1 MTRLPTWVFCTASL
15 LVVAPVPA
23 IAQTQPDAP
32 PAAAQDDP
40 CRAQPDPG
48 DNTGNADEQ
57 AAQDTG
63 KENADVAAA
72 DPSLSEKLDR
82 CNGVLSPPP
91 AGDPELVE
99 PAPNEGK
106 TPVIPPGAVPEQ
118 QPDEPG

>member
-15 LVVAPVPA
+15 LVLAPVPA

-82 CNGVLSPPP
+82 CNGVLKPPP
-91 AGDPELVE
+91 TADQEIEE
-99 PAPNEGK
+99 PPPDIGT
-106 TPVIPPGAVPEQ
+106 TPVIPPNELPPD
-118 QPDEPG
+118 QPPKP